1 MRCTMPVERAAADDD
16 LATTAALRAGD
27 AGALRAAYLRHKSDV
42 LAVAAAVLG
51 RSSVDVAWDVL
62 HDVFVALAR
71 TAPGLA
77 DNTNLRAYLARAAAN
92 RARDVLRSKHRQPA
106 PLSENDHRP

>member
-1 MRCTMPVERAAADDD
+1 MPVEPAEEDAEDDD
-16 LATTAALRAGD
+16 FSTLAALRAGD
-27 AGALRAAYLRHKSDV
+27 ARALRRVYERYKGDA

-51 RSSVDVAWDVL
+51 RASAEAAWDVL

-77 DNTNLRAYLARAAAN
+77 EDTNLRSYLARAAAN
-92 RARDVLRSKHRQPA
+92 RARDVLRRKNRQPE
-106 PLSENDHRP
+106 PLGD